1 MTCAR
6 YENDLALYVERD
18 LPSAEVPAVE
28 AHLGGCAECRRFLDD
43 LRASQS
49 LVRGLATESIDADEL
64 ANLRERVIAAV
75 SSPAPSRGHRAS
87 GVLWTAA
94 AAVVVVGVGALAWM
108 ARGAEQELY
117 EPRVVEG
124 PSATTAPS
132 RPQRPTRR
140 ESTGRTMPGV
150 SPHMDLAR
158 VPPVRVSR
166 PARVPALSSDD
177 ADQLARAVV
186 AVSQIQS
193 AHDRPADPDPSPE
206 VESAPLMR
214 LASTDP
220 NVVIYWQLDPN
231 GGD

>member
-6 YENDLALYVERD
+6 YENALALYVERD
-18 LPSAEVPAVE
+18 LPSADVPAVE
-28 AHLGGCAECRRFLDD
+28 AHLRGCAECRRFLDD

-49 LVRGLATESIDADEL
+49 LVRGLATESIDEDEL

-94 AAVVVVGVGALAWM
+94 AAVVVVGISALAWM
-108 ARGAEQELY
+108 ATRQEFRAPQVAK
-117 EPRVVEG
+117 ET
-124 PSATTAPS
+124 SATTAPS
-132 RPQRPTRR
+132 RPQRPTRH
-140 ESTGRTMPGV
+140 ESTQGAMPDV
-150 SPHMDLAR
+150 SLRMDRAR
-158 VPPVRVSR
+158 VARARVSR
-166 PARVPALSSDD
+166 PARVPALSRDD

-193 AHDRPADPDPSPE
+193 AHDRPADPDPSPG